1 MTEQEVN
8 KLLYEKMC
16 AEHEAYKEYLRT
28 CTPDLIMAHSARYVQ
43 HEQVL
48 RCFAERDLPK
58 KQAEILLKCKCPISK
73 LLGRLGFLIEMKP
86 DEVYAAAEKT
96 AQYLLKYPGT
106 IHDRG

>member
-1 MTEQEVN
+1 MRNTKPTKSISEPV
-8 KLLYEKMC
+8 
-16 AEHEAYKEYLRT
+16 H
-28 CTPDLIMAHSARYVQ
+28 PISSWLILQGIVQ

-58 KQAEILLKCKCPISK
+58 KQAEILLKCKYPISK